1 MKRNQEDKLPYLAP
15 WCEVVEVEETSLI
28 CSSPKVTPNG
38 PGFNEDD
45 WDNEHDIDDGDEN
58 EFE

>member
-15 WCEVVEVEETSLI
+15 WCEVVEAEETSLI

-45 WDNEHDIDDGDEN
+45 WDNEHDII
-58 EFE
+58 